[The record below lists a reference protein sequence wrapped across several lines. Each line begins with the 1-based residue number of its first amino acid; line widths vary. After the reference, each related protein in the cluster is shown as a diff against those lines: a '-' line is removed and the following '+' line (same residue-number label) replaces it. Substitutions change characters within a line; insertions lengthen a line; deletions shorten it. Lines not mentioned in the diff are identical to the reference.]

1 MKSYQPQ
8 TTMQLELLQGE
19 VCKESLSKVVPSK
32 RVNIVQVKLV
42 REKTMLYKDR
52 KIRSPHDAYELM
64 RDFLGDVD
72 REHFIVL
79 CLDTKNQPTCIQ
91 IVHIGSLNSSI
102 VHPREVLKSALLSN
116 SASII
121 VAHNHPSNVA
131 DPSPEDIEVT
141 KRLIDAGKIIGVEL
155 LDHLIICT
163 DSFRS
168 LKESGY
174 I

>member
-1 MKSYQPQ
+1 MTKPI
-8 TTMQLELLQGE
+8 
-19 VCKESLSKVVPSK
+19 PAK

-42 REKTMLYKDR
+42 REKTMLYKER
-52 KIRSPHDAYELM
+52 KIRSPHAAYELM

-91 IVHIGSLNSSI
+91 TVHIGSLNSSI

-116 SASII
+116 AASII
-121 VAHNHPSNVA
+121 VAHNHPSNIC
-131 DPSPEDIEVT
+131 DPSPEDISIT
-141 KRLIDAGKIIGVEL
+141 DRLKKACEIVGVDL
-155 LDHLIICT
+155 LDHLIICSN
-163 DSFRS
+163 SFKS
-168 LKESGY
+168 LKEDGH